1 MQSDIFSTLDDNTV
15 DCQLGV
21 LEPCT
26 ADEISKNISKI
37 ASKSCLLDPLPSSLL
52 SKYLH
57 DILPVIT
64 TIVNLS
70 LGTSNMP
77 LCLKK
82 AVVTPL
88 LKKPQLDHEIISNF
102 RPVSNLPFVSKVI
115 EKIVAIRLKSHLH
128 NNGLFEPLQSAYR
141 QYHSCETALV
151 RVQNDILLALD
162 NNCCVVLLLL
172 DLSAAFDTVDH
183 HVLLHRMSSRFGIKG
198 KALDWFKS
206 YLSGRTQLVYVDGA
220 CSSTHQLSCGVP
232 QGSVLGPLLYLLY
245 TSPLGDILRKHNM
258 MYHLYADD
266 SQIYATFTYDDPD
279 DMSAAKHGIDRC
291 LVDINCWMS
300 INKLK
305 LNKDKTELLI
315 FHSKFRKQPT
325 FPSLVFGEE
334 VIVPSKSARNI
345 GAIFDNTMSMSLQIN
360 AACKSAFFH
369 LRNIA
374 RIRKF
379 LSFNTTEI
387 LIHALVTSKVDSYNA
402 LLFGLPKYELKKLQS
417 VLNAA
422 ARLLTFTRKFDHI
435 TPVLKQLHW
444 LPIEKR
450 IHFKILLLA
459 FKGLHGLAPAYI
471 SDALQLY
478 VPTRTLRSSSAVL
491 LKPVDYHLKTYGYR
505 AFAVAAPYLW
515 NTLPIDIRSC
525 DSLSIFK
532 SKLKTH
538 LFKT

>member
-1 MQSDIFSTLDDNTV
+1 MNYYSVLIEEAGNDQKTIFRLIDRVLHRKPGKVYPTAQSAAELANSFAEFFTDKIKAIRNGLPSIDLQSDIFSTLDDNTV

-102 RPVSNLPFVSKVI
+102 RPVSNLPFV
-115 EKIVAIRLKSHLH
+115 
-128 NNGLFEPLQSAYR
+128 P
-141 QYHSCETALV
+141 
-151 RVQNDILLALD
+151 
-162 NNCCVVLLLL
+162 
-172 DLSAAFDTVDH
+172 
-183 HVLLHRMSSRFGIKG
+183 
-198 KALDWFKS
+198 
-206 YLSGRTQLVYVDGA
+206 
-220 CSSTHQLSCGVP
+220 
-232 QGSVLGPLLYLLY
+232 VLGPLLYLLY

-266 SQIYATFTYDDPD
+266 SQIYATFTYDEPD